1 MTFKKMTPWLIAL
14 IVLFLIWIAYGF
26 FSVRNIESP
35 DYKIISKEGAF
46 EIREYPTYIIA
57 ETQVPSSD
65 YSSNINEGFTII
77 ADYIFGN
84 NQAQGKIAMTT
95 PVVTKSENETSQQ
108 EKIAMTTPVVTEQQ
122 DQEMRMYF
130 VMPKEYTL
138 QTLPKPNNP
147 RVKLIEIPA
156 QTRLALSFSGWMTE
170 AKMQK
175 KIGALK
181 QYAEEK
187 GLALGPIE
195 VAQYNPP
202 WTPPFMR
209 RNEIW
214 ASIK

>member
-1 MTFKKMTPWLIAL
+1 MTLKKMTPWLIAL

-26 FSVRNIESP
+26 FSVWHIESP
-35 DYKIISKEGAF
+35 DYKTVSKEGAF
-46 EIREYPTYIIA
+46 EIRAYPAYIIA
-57 ETQVPSSD
+57 QTQVPSSN
-65 YSSNINEGFTII
+65 YSSDINEGFRII

-84 NQAQGKIAMTT
+84 NQAQDKIAITT

-122 DQEMRMYF
+122 GQAMRMYF
-130 VMPKEYTL
+130 VMPKQYTL

-147 RVKLIEIPA
+147 KVKLIEIPEE
-156 QTRLALSFSGWMTE
+156 TRLTLSFSGWITE
-170 AKMQK
+170 AKMNK
-175 KIGALK
+175 KISILK
-181 QYAEEK
+181 QYAKEK
-187 GLALGPIE
+187 GLVLGPIE